1 MVKTNNNNVH
11 KGARMGK
18 HIKYDV
24 RAEGNSVYRFSHKEM
39 KKQLENVK
47 NGGDFSF
54 QNAKKVAEYFVD
66 APQYGDTEQ
75 AKVLLEQVNRREE
88 WLSN

>member
-1 MVKTNNNNVH
+1 MTGQK
-11 KGARMGK
+11 GK
-18 HIKYDV
+18 HIRYDV
-24 RAEGNSVYRFSHKEM
+24 RCEGNSVYRFSHKEM

-54 QNAKKVAEYFVD
+54 ENAKQVAEYVVE
-66 APQYGDTEQ
+66 PPEDTPE
-75 AKVLLEQVNRREE
+75 AEYLLEQVNRREE